1 VTSSTESK
9 PTFGRSHARLCL
21 FALALGLFLVP
32 AGCNIFGPAFIL
44 VHGPPRVPSEFE
56 LDKQRITTVLVDD
69 PNTILPR
76 RQYRVVIARE
86 IEQRLLDK
94 KKLAVDMVDSQ
105 AVLAS
110 VSREKPGERRSIPQI
125 GRDVGAEV
133 VIWVTF
139 DKFALSPDGQTFRPF
154 SEARVKVVDAA
165 EGTVLWPADPAGFA
179 LNIELDSKATS
190 MPDSHSKRAQVE
202 RQLAQYTG
210 KAISELFYE
219 VEKPFSARAG
229 NE

>member
-1 VTSSTESK
+1 VISSTESRLALR
-9 PTFGRSHARLCL
+9 TSRTGLCL
-21 FALALGLFLVP
+21 LALTLGLFLVP

-44 VHGPPRVPSEFE
+44 VHGPPRVPSEYE
-56 LDKQRITTVLVDD
+56 LDKSRVTTVLVDD
-69 PNTILPR
+69 QNTILPR
-76 RQYRVVIARE
+76 RQYRVVIAKG

-94 KKLAVDMVDSQ
+94 KKLAVDMIDSQ

-110 VSREKPGERRSIPQI
+110 VNREKPGERRSVPEI

-139 DKFALSPDGQTFRPF
+139 DAFTLSPDGQTFHPV
-154 SEARVKVVDAA
+154 SVARVKVVDAD
-165 EGTVLWPADPAGFA
+165 EGTVLWPEEPTGHR
-179 LNIELDSKATS
+179 LVIELDTKATT
-190 MPDSHSKRAQVE
+190 MPDSHSQRTQIE
-202 RQLAQYTG
+202 RQLAEYTG